1 MNRDRRQQFV
11 TASFFYVVLG
21 TLFASAVAQD
31 LLQAIGIGGGWTGIV
46 GSFALKQDHLK
57 RAERKDEALA
67 EGKEYILRVA
77 VSRGTEARNEVSHA
91 DSASVE
97 ALLERMS
104 TALKL

>member
-31 LLQAIGIGGGWTGIV
+31 LLQAIAVGGGWTGIM
-46 GSFALKQDHLK
+46 GSFALKQDHEK
-57 RAERKDEALA
+57 RAERKNKALA
-67 EGKEYILRVA
+67 EGKEYIQGMA
-77 VSRGTEARNEVSHA
+77 ARGTETKFNLAPT